1 MKNERKLKVHN
12 SEYLSAK
19 IKNIILLVAESDM
32 SPFDEQ
38 VFQKEII
45 KNDNLGRYPEA

>member
-1 MKNERKLKVHN
+1 MKNERKLKLHN
-12 SEYLSAK
+12 SKSLSTK
-19 IKNIILLVAESDM
+19 IKNVILIIAESDI

-38 VFQKEII
+38 VFQKEIY